1 MSVESEILRI
11 QQNIANAYAAVSE
24 KGGEVPLRPNSA
36 NLAAAVGS
44 ISVGETSAHIISAS
58 YAGTGTV
65 INTIE
70 VGFRPKILLI
80 AEYSI
85 YYIATRIGVFV
96 DDCRGTEI
104 TCDASGISG
113 KSIPTDWSSG
123 TGITVGDPNTSTL
136 YFNYPGATYHYVAIE

>member
-1 MSVESEILRI
+1 MAGGYTGTEAEFQKLMGLMPTVIETASKI
-11 QQNIANAYAAVSE
+11 VS
-24 KGGEVPLRPNSA
+24 
-36 NLAAAVGS
+36 GS
-44 ISVGETSAHIISAS
+44 YV
-58 YAGTGTV
+58 GTGTV

-85 YYIATRIGVFV
+85 YYISTKIGIFV

-104 TCDASGISG
+104 YCDKSSISG
-113 KSIPTDWSSG
+113 KPIPTDWSSG
-123 TGITVGDPNTSTL
+123 TGITIGDQGTSTV